1 MEENNRRI
9 VKNTLFLYM
18 RMFITMCIS
27 FFTTRIILEKLGV
40 SDYGIYNI
48 VGGFTSMFTL
58 LNSILQTSTRRFLA
72 LNIGKGEAT
81 LLQKTFSTAFFT
93 HLLIACIVLLLTET
107 FGLWFLNNN
116 LNINPNRIEA
126 ANWVYQLSLISVM
139 LTITQTPYTAA
150 VTAHEKFN
158 IYALLSIFDV
168 ISKLII
174 IYLLVFIDGDK
185 LIIYAI
191 LQLAVNIIN
200 VSLYRLYCI
209 KKFNECK
216 FSLKIDKSLLRSM
229 LHFSGWSTVGHFSA
243 VLNTQG
249 VAVLL
254 NLFFNTAINAARG
267 LASTVIF
274 TIGQFVDGF
283 ITASVP
289 QLVKYYG
296 TGEKD
301 KFRDLIFNISQYT
314 LFLLSIIVIPVLIE
328 IDFVLELW
336 LTEVPEYTGTFI
348 KISIFISLISYSNKM
363 IDQGIVA
370 IGKMKQLA
378 LWTSSIY
385 LTNFPLV
392 YIVLKFGGSPNSAYL
407 VAIIP
412 LFLAFCTNLHILS
425 KYAEF
430 PAKKYFFSIFL
441 KNLSLMALSAVIPLI
456 AHNLITNDEV
466 SRFFTVCS
474 LSVICSTSIIYKWGL
489 GYNAKQMVKQKF
501 KAFYKRNNIK

>member
-174 IYLLVFIDGDK
+174 IFWYLLM
-185 LIIYAI
+185 
-191 LQLAVNIIN
+191 
-200 VSLYRLYCI
+200 
-209 KKFNECK
+209 E
-216 FSLKIDKSLLRSM
+216 
-229 LHFSGWSTVGHFSA
+229 
-243 VLNTQG
+243 
-249 VAVLL
+249 
-254 NLFFNTAINAARG
+254 
-267 LASTVIF
+267 
-274 TIGQFVDGF
+274 
-283 ITASVP
+283 
-289 QLVKYYG
+289 
-296 TGEKD
+296 
-301 KFRDLIFNISQYT
+301 
-314 LFLLSIIVIPVLIE
+314 
-328 IDFVLELW
+328 
-336 LTEVPEYTGTFI
+336 
-348 KISIFISLISYSNKM
+348 
-363 IDQGIVA
+363 
-370 IGKMKQLA
+370 
-378 LWTSSIY
+378 
-385 LTNFPLV
+385 TN
-392 YIVLKFGGSPNSAYL
+392 
-407 VAIIP
+407 
-412 LFLAFCTNLHILS
+412 
-425 KYAEF
+425 
-430 PAKKYFFSIFL
+430 
-441 KNLSLMALSAVIPLI
+441 
-456 AHNLITNDEV
+456 
-466 SRFFTVCS
+466 
-474 LSVICSTSIIYKWGL
+474 
-489 GYNAKQMVKQKF
+489 
-501 KAFYKRNNIK
+501 

>member
-301 KFRDLIFNISQYT
+301 KFRDLIFN
-314 LFLLSIIVIPVLIE
+314 
-328 IDFVLELW
+328 
-336 LTEVPEYTGTFI
+336 
-348 KISIFISLISYSNKM
+348 
-363 IDQGIVA
+363 
-370 IGKMKQLA
+370 
-378 LWTSSIY
+378 
-385 LTNFPLV
+385 
-392 YIVLKFGGSPNSAYL
+392 
-407 VAIIP
+407 
-412 LFLAFCTNLHILS
+412 
-425 KYAEF
+425 
-430 PAKKYFFSIFL
+430 
-441 KNLSLMALSAVIPLI
+441 
-456 AHNLITNDEV
+456 
-466 SRFFTVCS
+466 S
-474 LSVICSTSIIYKWGL
+474 LSVL
-489 GYNAKQMVKQKF
+489 
-501 KAFYKRNNIK
+501 

>member
-209 KKFNECK
+209 KKFMNVN
-216 FSLKIDKSLLRSM
+216 SLL
-229 LHFSGWSTVGHFSA
+229 
-243 VLNTQG
+243 
-249 VAVLL
+249 
-254 NLFFNTAINAARG
+254 
-267 LASTVIF
+267 
-274 TIGQFVDGF
+274 
-283 ITASVP
+283 
-289 QLVKYYG
+289 K
-296 TGEKD
+296 
-301 KFRDLIFNISQYT
+301 
-314 LFLLSIIVIPVLIE
+314 
-328 IDFVLELW
+328 
-336 LTEVPEYTGTFI
+336 
-348 KISIFISLISYSNKM
+348 
-363 IDQGIVA
+363 
-370 IGKMKQLA
+370 
-378 LWTSSIY
+378 
-385 LTNFPLV
+385 
-392 YIVLKFGGSPNSAYL
+392 
-407 VAIIP
+407 
-412 LFLAFCTNLHILS
+412 
-425 KYAEF
+425 
-430 PAKKYFFSIFL
+430 
-441 KNLSLMALSAVIPLI
+441 
-456 AHNLITNDEV
+456 
-466 SRFFTVCS
+466 
-474 LSVICSTSIIYKWGL
+474 
-489 GYNAKQMVKQKF
+489 
-501 KAFYKRNNIK
+501 